1 MIRQWLM
8 SSYRSDPIAFAA
20 EMAAFKF
27 AATASIWLA
36 ITAKQ
41 PNMILLY
48 PIYLMSSLLGT
59 YANWRRKLVW
69 PMLLTL
75 FFSTMNIIGWFNAA
89 S

>member
-1 MIRQWLM
+1 MIKQWLM
-8 SSYRSDPIAFAA
+8 SSYRSDPIAFGA

-41 PNMILLY
+41 PNMVILY
-48 PIYLMSSLLGT
+48 PIYLLSSILGT

-69 PMLLTL
+69 PMLLTA
-75 FFSTMNIIGWFNAA
+75 FFTTMNIIGWINAI